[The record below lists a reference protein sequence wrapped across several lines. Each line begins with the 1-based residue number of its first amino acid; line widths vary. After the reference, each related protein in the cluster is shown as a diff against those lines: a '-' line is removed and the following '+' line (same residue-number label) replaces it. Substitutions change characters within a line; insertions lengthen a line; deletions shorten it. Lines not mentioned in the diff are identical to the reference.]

1 MFAILLLVLFNFQGI
16 MEGSSNSNR
25 RGDNTFAGFQEG
37 INKNMIDVPVPT
49 MANAMPAAEHGIP
62 NPHGDGLVIDPNAIA
77 RR

>member
-1 MFAILLLVLFNFQGI
+1 

-25 RGDNTFAGFQEG
+25 RGDNTFAGFQDG
-37 INKNMIDVPVPT
+37 INENRIDVPVPT

-62 NPHGDGLVIDPNAIA
+62 NPHGDGPVIDHNGIA